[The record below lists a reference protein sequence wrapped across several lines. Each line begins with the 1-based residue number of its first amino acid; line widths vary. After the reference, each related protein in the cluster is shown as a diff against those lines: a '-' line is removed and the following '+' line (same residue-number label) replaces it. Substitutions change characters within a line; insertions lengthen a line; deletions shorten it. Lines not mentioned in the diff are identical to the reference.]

1 MFNLAP
7 LYFPITANPAQT
19 SEFLP
24 SQALQPYIRCFWGS
38 DTPRIP
44 TEASVHVVDKA
55 SGYEPR
61 METIIP
67 DTCMDIIWNLNEST
81 GLTTTVFSG
90 INDAPFEVPSD
101 RGEGMISTFGIR
113 FHFWAVHFF
122 ADDHLRDVL
131 NAFVDVDQYFC
142 TFKKELGFLLEQANS
157 MNERIA
163 AAEAYLFQRLER
175 GGRTNDRMMNA
186 IYTLIKQ
193 KGVVTAEDL
202 ETSSNLSRRQL
213 ERLFQEYIGVSP
225 KKTADLVRFQNVW
238 REMYQ
243 LPVQTKNMQDLI
255 FTYGFSHQPHF
266 INSFKKYAGRTPLEA
281 LVYAGR

>member
-19 SEFLP
+19 SEFIP
-24 SQALQPYIRCFWGS
+24 SQALQPYVRCFWGS
-38 DTPRIP
+38 VAPRVR
-44 TEASVHVVDKA
+44 TEALVPLVDKA
-55 SGYEPR
+55 SCYEPQ

-67 DTCMDIIWNLNEST
+67 DTCMDIIWDFDELT
-81 GLTTTVFSG
+81 GVTTTFFSG
-90 INDAPFEVPSD
+90 INDAPFDVPSD
-101 RGEGMISTFGIR
+101 RGEGMISRFGIR

-131 NAFVDVDQYFC
+131 NAFVDVDQYFG
-142 TFKKELGFLLEQANS
+142 TFKRELGLLLEQASS

-163 AAEAYLFQRLER
+163 AAEAYLFQRLQR

-186 IYTLIKQ
+186 VYTLIKH
-193 KGVVTAEDL
+193 KGVVTAEVL
-202 ETSSNLSRRQL
+202 EASSTLSRRQL
-213 ERLFQEYIGVSP
+213 ERLFQEYIGVAP

-238 REMYQ
+238 REMYH

-255 FTYGFSHQPHF
+255 FAYGFSHQPHF
-266 INSFKKYAGRTPLEA
+266 INNFKKYAGRTPLDA
-281 LVYAGR
+281 LLYAGR